1 MKKYIAHSLT
11 FPSWEGQLISASLAL
26 LIFMNERECM
36 ASKSNQ
42 SEHKNEFLARLNSS
56 IKKLII
62 SWSPKKFPSV
72 FVVGSECAEGSA
84 IEAKVC
90 LKLKSKPLFPLS

>member
-11 FPSWEGQLISASLAL
+11 FPSWEGQLINASLAL
-26 LIFMNERECM
+26 IFIYECKCM

-42 SEHKNEFLARLNSS
+42 SEHKNEFLACLNSS